1 MAKEFQRHFRKVHNA
16 KYTGHP
22 VYVFDEDGKD
32 FLVLGITKS
41 RETDGILNIP
51 LTKDPEP
58 KKAKKQA
65 QKEVQTEVQA
75 EAQEEKQDGETEK
88 EQEAEKS
95 YLRPKVE
102 RLRKGVSSVVQK
114 GWSFSR
120 KDKKTVSDLIADY
133 KGNKKRK

>member
-1 MAKEFQRHFRKVHNA
+1 MAKEFQGHFRKVHNA

-41 RETDGILNIP
+41 PETDGILNIP

-65 QKEVQTEVQA
+65 QKEVQA
-75 EAQEEKQDGETEK
+75 EAQEEKQDGETE
-88 EQEAEKS
+88 EGQEAEKS

-133 KGNKKRK
+133 NGNKKRK